1 MARAGLAERSQRPK
15 KERKTGDI
23 AGRAVE
29 KKTTRGIRGDEEE
42 SGKGGL
48 GLNEARQKS
57 VRRRYKKY

>member
-42 SGKGGL
+42 SVKGRL
-48 GLNEARQKS
+48 G
-57 VRRRYKKY
+57 